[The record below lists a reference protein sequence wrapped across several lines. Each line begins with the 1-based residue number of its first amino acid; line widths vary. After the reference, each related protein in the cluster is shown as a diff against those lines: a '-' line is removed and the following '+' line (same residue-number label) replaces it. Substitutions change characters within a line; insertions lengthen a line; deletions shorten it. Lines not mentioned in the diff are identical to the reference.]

1 MSAQEP
7 SLDPAIAAFTEVAH
21 RFCAWAEKP
30 GLDQR
35 ADMLTARRLLAEL
48 HAALLQLPDV
58 GPGQKARGPR
68 PPGQLEQAVFARLQ
82 KLPADVYHDIFN
94 PLDAEDRQLVSHSLA
109 NDLMEIWAALRHGL
123 FLMEKGQPA
132 EAVREWRFSF
142 DSRWGGHLVRAQ
154 RVLHSY
160 FT

>member
-7 SLDPAIAAFTEVAH
+7 SLDPAIAAFAELAH

-30 GLDQR
+30 GVEQR
-35 ADMLTARRLLAEL
+35 ADMHTARHLLAEL

-58 GPGQKARGPR
+58 GPGQKVHGSK
-68 PPGQLEQAVFARLQ
+68 PPAGLEQEVFARLQ

-94 PLDAEDRQLVSHSLA
+94 PLDAEDRELVSHSLA
-109 NDLMEIWAALRHGL
+109 NDLMEIWAALRRGL
-123 FLMEKGQPA
+123 SLMEKGQPA
-132 EAVREWRFSF
+132 EAVREWCFSF

-154 RVLHSY
+154 RALHSY

>member
-1 MSAQEP
+1 MCAEET
-7 SLDPAIAAFTEVAH
+7 SLDPAITAFAEIAR

-30 GLDQR
+30 GLEQR
-35 ADMLTARRLLAEL
+35 ADMHSARRLLAEL
-48 HAALLQLPDV
+48 HAALLQLPEA
-58 GPGQKARGPR
+58 GPGQKVRGPK
-68 PPGQLEQAVFARLQ
+68 PPAGLEQVVFARLQ

-109 NDLMEIWAALRHGL
+109 NDLMEIWAGLRRGL
-123 FLMEKGQPA
+123 SLVEEGQPA

-142 DSRWGGHLVRAQ
+142 DSRWGSHLVRAQ

-160 FT
+160 FA